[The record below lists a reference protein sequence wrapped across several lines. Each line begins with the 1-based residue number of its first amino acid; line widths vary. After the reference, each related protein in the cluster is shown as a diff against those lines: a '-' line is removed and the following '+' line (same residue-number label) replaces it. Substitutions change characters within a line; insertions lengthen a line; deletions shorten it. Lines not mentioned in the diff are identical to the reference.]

1 MANKDA
7 PFGLK
12 PIRHRN
18 GAPYNGATKRYFIPA
33 TQAAM
38 FLGDP
43 VIRTSTSNTAAIGGA
58 NIATLPEVNK
68 ATAGNG
74 NSVTGVIVSFDA
86 DGDNQSITHNPLNTA
101 RIVHVADDPDLVFI
115 IQDDAGGTLAATTT
129 GGSANFIFTETG
141 SSSTG
146 LSGVEL
152 DAGTIGTSSTDQMN
166 IDRLHDVEGNTVANF
181 GIWEV
186 KLNNHTEAHGAA
198 GI

>member
-7 PFGLK
+7 PFGLT

-18 GAPYNGATKRYFIPA
+18 GAPYNGASKRYFVPA
-33 TQAAM
+33 TQAAL
-38 FLGDP
+38 FVGDP
-43 VIRTSTSNTAAIGGA
+43 VIRTSTSNTAAIEGA

-68 ATAGNG
+68 SGAGNG
-74 NSVTGVIVSFDA
+74 NSVTGIIVGFDA
-86 DGDNQSITHNPLNTA
+86 DGNNQDITHNPLNTA
-101 RIVHVADDPDLVFI
+101 RIVHVADDPDLIFL
-115 IQDDAGGTLAATTT
+115 IQDDAGGSLTSATV

-146 LSGVEL
+146 QSGVEL

-166 IDRLHDVEGNTVANF
+166 IDRLHDVEGNTFANF
-181 GIWEV
+181 GLWEV